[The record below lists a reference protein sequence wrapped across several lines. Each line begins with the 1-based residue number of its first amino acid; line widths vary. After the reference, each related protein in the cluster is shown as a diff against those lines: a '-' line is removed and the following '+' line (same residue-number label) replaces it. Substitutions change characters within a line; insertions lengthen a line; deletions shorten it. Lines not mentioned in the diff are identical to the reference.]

1 MTTTLSLLV
10 CLVMLSA
17 VMASTKIDSSLLET
31 LNSGKTARL
40 RVSMTSCPEEVKPHK
55 DESFDEHTQELAAY
69 AVRCQATVLRLLET
83 EKGRLSAVTWESL
96 WPDQTI
102 VNGADLKLANDI
114 AALENVAKI
123 EGETFVDLL

>member
-1 MTTTLSLLV
+1 MSTIMRLVICFVLLT
-10 CLVMLSA
+10 A
-17 VMASTKIDSSLLET
+17 VMASTKIDSSLLEV

-40 RVSMTSCPEEVKPHK
+40 RVSMTSCPEEANNSA
-55 DESFDEHTQELAAY
+55 DTQELLAY
-69 AVRCQATVLRLLET
+69 SRRCQATVLGLLET
-83 EKGRLSAVTWESL
+83 EKNRITITWESL
-96 WPDQTI
+96 IPDQTL

>member
-1 MTTTLSLLV
+1 MTTTLRLV
-10 CLVMLSA
+10 FCLVLLSA
-17 VMASTKIDSSLLET
+17 VLASTKIDSSLLET

-40 RVSMTSCPEEVKPHK
+40 RVSMTACPEELKENLG
-55 DESFDEHTQELAAY
+55 DGIDAISQNLAVHA
-69 AVRCQATVLRLLET
+69 ARCQATVLRLLET
-83 EKGRLSAVTWESL
+83 QRDRLSVTWESL